1 MCVGNSIEVI
11 YEDFAKQSSSAKIP
25 CLSMKANYFN
35 ALLPWSLDKVLRNSF
50 QFSHSSQAYY
60 VLLLHLQR
68 FFTGGLT
75 RKIGG
80 HWEEER
86 SKKSMVEHYLETPH
100 FFFSHTKELFF
111 ANLYFFKVATFAR
124 NRFRCPKQE
133 DFR

>member
-1 MCVGNSIEVI
+1 
-11 YEDFAKQSSSAKIP
+11 
-25 CLSMKANYFN
+25 MKANYFN

-100 FFFSHTKELFF
+100 FFFLTHKRAFLRQSVLFQG
-111 ANLYFFKVATFAR
+111 R
-124 NRFRCPKQE
+124 NFC
-133 DFR
+133 